1 VYSFVPD
8 HFRFL
13 RTSSSSSFSRVD
25 GLLFINLTDDEWP
38 DMGITNRVHVRKLQ
52 LILKAFRIR
61 YQRKR
66 DKIEVDEDDDVV
78 SEISPSELS
87 DMIMAE
93 NNADDDYSSSEESS
107 VCSIALCLCV
117 WYCVAE

>member
-1 VYSFVPD
+1 
-8 HFRFL
+8 
-13 RTSSSSSFSRVD
+13 
-25 GLLFINLTDDEWP
+25 LLFINLTDDEWP

-107 VCSIALCLCV
+107 VRSIILCLCV
-117 WYCVAE
+117 